1 MCDGPRATSN
11 GLRATGDELRATKTT
26 GLRAAGS
33 SDERRAASNERRAAN
48 DERRATPDSLEMGSP
63 RPNKPMVPTAT
74 TWFDEHA
81 PPTPRRHIG
90 QPFGS
95 GERRPNGQRVTATA
109 PRGEQESGQRQ
120 ETTSC
125 V

>member
-1 MCDGPRATSN
+1 VRSSRPTHEATN
-11 GLRATGDELRATKTT
+11 CGRPVLLRSSFAATFGRSVAP
-26 GLRAAGS
+26 GV
-33 SDERRAASNERRAAN
+33 
-48 DERRATPDSLEMGSP
+48 
-63 RPNKPMVPTAT
+63 PNKPVLPTAPALPNV
-74 TWFDEHA
+74 D
-81 PPTPRRHIG
+81 PLDSLRRQTG
-90 QPFGS
+90 QSFGS

>member
-1 MCDGPRATSN
+1 MTKCDQ
-11 GLRATGDELRATKTT
+11 
-26 GLRAAGS
+26 
-33 SDERRAASNERRAAN
+33 ERRPESKGSYVP
-48 DERRATPDSLEMGSP
+48 TDSFGS
-63 RPNKPMVPTAT
+63 NKPMVPTAT
-74 TWFDEHA
+74 TWLDDDSSG
-81 PPTPRRHIG
+81 PLRRHIG
-90 QPFGS
+90 RPFGS